1 MRFAGTFSPQGS
13 LEAYKAKLAEYP
25 SMTCECKNQAVPMG
39 SYTTTNLNMSS
50 SCEWFKKDLEKF
62 KTEPLTSAC
71 KAWSQMNYCTTVN
84 KACNQSATTLSWLK
98 KELKDNVL
106 FSTQVMAEDSLYTA
120 LEKKFESLYQIAEVI
135 SSAPHDA
142 VGSWAAANMPKIHKM
157 LGGITHRLRALTVKQ
172 MHDLHDDT
180 RDDFDYTNAG
190 SLIPGSVE
198 WTSFKSTC
206 EAARPLYCN
215 DLWEIDTDAAFA
227 GDKNLCPLDLPSP
240 NSAVKCDAENVGNG
254 ICDVECLSEACFF
267 DGGDCGGI
275 DLLPDPYGNGQTE
288 SAFSTSDAF
297 LRKGKY
303 NENLHWLDTPD
314 DNYLNSTKRRCDA
327 PEFWSKFDWLPEPD
341 DAAYTYFSGFDWA
354 SRYTHWFTNNGETAP
369 ASNFRASRSLSCDAY
384 TKDLKQNYFN
394 FYWPHELEKFVSD
407 YTTGMQKIRDSGSL
421 SAADKTAI
429 QLSIDYLN
437 QAKDFLVSGTAPMT
451 EYFGDLE
458 TAIRE
463 LFVDWTTSNVT
474 LDYAKY
480 FKECSPTTCTFVYDE
495 KPSSAALVTIVF
507 SLIGGIT
514 AAIDAV
520 FAFIYKVC
528 RRTII
533 GPPTGDLFPFS
544 EGEADTHKKT
554 SLASPSSG
562 KTGEIGVVVQK

>member
-1 MRFAGTFSPQGS
+1 
-13 LEAYKAKLAEYP
+13 
-25 SMTCECKNQAVPMG
+25 
-39 SYTTTNLNMSS
+39 
-50 SCEWFKKDLEKF
+50 
-62 KTEPLTSAC
+62 
-71 KAWSQMNYCTTVN
+71 
-84 KACNQSATTLSWLK
+84 
-98 KELKDNVL
+98 
-106 FSTQVMAEDSLYTA
+106 
-120 LEKKFESLYQIAEVI
+120 
-135 SSAPHDA
+135 
-142 VGSWAAANMPKIHKM
+142 
-157 LGGITHRLRALTVKQ
+157 
-172 MHDLHDDT
+172 
-180 RDDFDYTNAG
+180 
-190 SLIPGSVE
+190 
-198 WTSFKSTC
+198 
-206 EAARPLYCN
+206 
-215 DLWEIDTDAAFA
+215 
-227 GDKNLCPLDLPSP
+227 
-240 NSAVKCDAENVGNG
+240 
-254 ICDVECLSEACFF
+254 
-267 DGGDCGGI
+267 
-275 DLLPDPYGNGQTE
+275 
-288 SAFSTSDAF
+288 
-297 LRKGKY
+297 
-303 NENLHWLDTPD
+303 
-314 DNYLNSTKRRCDA
+314 
-327 PEFWSKFDWLPEPD
+327 
-341 DAAYTYFSGFDWA
+341 
-354 SRYTHWFTNNGETAP
+354 
-369 ASNFRASRSLSCDAY
+369 
-384 TKDLKQNYFN
+384 
-394 FYWPHELEKFVSD
+394 
-407 YTTGMQKIRDSGSL
+407 MQKIRDSGSL

-429 QLSIDYLN
+429 QLSIDHLN